1 MQTYQQ
7 EREMIEQQNFSLEM
21 FELVMENASNILS

>member
-7 EREMIEQQNFSLEM
+7 EREMIEQQNFFLEM
-21 FELVMENASNILS
+21 FELVMENAANILS